1 MCLTLCNPVDCNP
14 PCSSVPGIFQARTL
28 EPVAISFSRG
38 YSRPRDQ
45 THVFYIEDGF
55 FTTVPPGK
63 PGFMYVRL
71 IIQLSLHTVI
81 KVNFVCDPMDCSLP
95 GSSVHGIFQAMVLEW
110 IAISFSKGSSQ
121 PRDRTQVSHII
132 DRCFTI

>member
-1 MCLTLCNPVDCNP
+1 MDGSLPG
-14 PCSSVPGIFQARTL
+14 SSVQGILQARIL
-28 EPVAISFSRG
+28 EWAAISFSRG

-110 IAISFSKGSSQ
+110 IAISFSKRIEKYCQ
-121 PRDRTQVSHII
+121 ILKQII
-132 DRCFTI
+132 M